1 MPTWLQTPG
10 CLALGWWSHHHHY
23 LGYEELLWILNHLFL
38 ISAASVRSVPFLS
51 FIVSIFAWKVPLVS
65 RIFLKRSLVFL
76 SHSIVFLYFFA
87 LFTEEDFLISPC
99 YSLELCIKWVWLSF
113 SSLPFT
119 SLLFSAICKASSDSH
134 FAFHISSSW
143 EWSWSWPPVWCYKP
157 SSIVLQAL
165 YQI

>member
-65 RIFLKRSLVFL
+65 RIFLKRSLVFPIL
-76 SHSIVFLYFFA
+76 L
-87 LFTEEDFLISPC
+87 
-99 YSLELCIKWVWLSF
+99 F
-113 SSLPFT
+113 SSISLHCSLRKTFLSLLAILWNSASNGYGFPFLLCLLHLFYSQLFVRPPQTAILPFT
-119 SLLFSAICKASSDSH
+119 FLLLGNGLDH
-134 FAFHISSSW
+134 G
-143 EWSWSWPPVWCYKP
+143 
-157 SSIVLQAL
+157 LL
-165 YQI
+165 YDVTNLHP